1 MGYCDNT
8 VLGNVLTYL
17 TEATV
22 LYDRNDGKCINI
34 ASTVGVYTI
43 SATER
48 IPAPG
53 EIFEKI
59 ITAFSA
65 AQSGGKDRVVFY
77 NKSLV
82 VNKEKSMRVQQM
94 FPDALKNEEFK
105 VFYQPKVNIET
116 GELVGAEALCR
127 WFHDGAI
134 IPPIE
139 FIPMLEE
146 TNDICQLD
154 FYMLDHVCRDI
165 NRWISEGRKSIRV
178 SVNLSRKHM
187 MNVNLLQ
194 TLLKIIDRHNIPHS
208 CIEIELTE
216 TTTDVE
222 FNDLK
227 RVVRGL
233 QKVGIYTS
241 VDDFGIGY
249 SSLNL
254 IRELPWNVIKVD
266 RSFLPVENEEKE
278 EINSIMFKYVVAMA
292 KELGIEVIVEGVETE
307 YQLNILKNNNCDL
320 AQGYF
325 FDRPLPVN
333 EFESKMDKPY
343 PVI

>member
-1 MGYCDNT
+1 MWCLRLNNFYCT
-8 VLGNVLTYL
+8 VA
-17 TEATV
+17 EIK
-22 LYDRNDGKCINI
+22 GKF
-34 ASTVGVYTI
+34 AGV
-43 SATER
+43 
-48 IPAPG
+48 
-53 EIFEKI
+53 
-59 ITAFSA
+59 
-65 AQSGGKDRVVFY
+65 
-77 NKSLV
+77 
-82 VNKEKSMRVQQM
+82 
-94 FPDALKNEEFK
+94 
-105 VFYQPKVNIET
+105 
-116 GELVGAEALCR
+116 
-127 WFHDGAI
+127 
-134 IPPIE
+134 
-139 FIPMLEE
+139 
-146 TNDICQLD
+146 NDICQLD

-266 RSFLPVENEEKE
+266 RSFIPVENEEKE